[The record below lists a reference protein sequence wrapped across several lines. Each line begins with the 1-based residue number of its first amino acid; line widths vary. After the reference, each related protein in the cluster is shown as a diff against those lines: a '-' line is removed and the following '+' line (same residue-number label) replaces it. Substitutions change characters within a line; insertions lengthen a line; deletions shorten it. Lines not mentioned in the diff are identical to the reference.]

1 MTLDR
6 SMGKSHSLKDFDCDD
21 AETDDQLDSLTGA
34 LKYQFVY
41 SQGDVRNTAQQPVG
55 SINRLQYLAVNMIF
69 QPTPYTFVGS
79 ELLWGNR
86 RNLDGAEQDASRVMF
101 SFGFLLP

>member
-1 MTLDR
+1 
-6 SMGKSHSLKDFDCDD
+6 
-21 AETDDQLDSLTGA
+21 
-34 LKYQFVY
+34 
-41 SQGDVRNTAQQPVG
+41 
-55 SINRLQYLAVNMIF
+55 MIF